1 MNRKFYTLLFSVGL
15 LLTACG
21 PAKGLLATGAK
32 PLSLRMAK
40 SEMLRN
46 PSPTTLDGIA
56 PGKVKW
62 NYTTGLELLS
72 LMDAAK
78 AYDRPDLYDYA
89 LKYYDTI
96 VQADGS
102 VLTYAKEKYNLDH
115 ICPGRPLF
123 EIYERTGEERYLAVL
138 DTLYAQLQGQPRTA
152 DGGFWHKQVYP
163 NQMWLDGLY
172 MAEPF
177 YAEYVHRFVATR
189 DIASAAER
197 EADIARQFLTVARYT
212 YDPET
217 ELYRHACDASREMFW
232 CDKTTGQTPHAWGRA
247 MGWYAMAIV
256 ETLDYLSPSEG
267 RDAMVGILNR
277 IYEVLPRYADPETGM
292 WYQVLDEPRREG
304 NYLEATGSIMFVYAR
319 LKAIRKGWLPE
330 SGLTAALADY
340 ERFVKRFVKENE
352 DGTISITD
360 CCAVAGLGGK
370 SMRDGTFE
378 YYISEPVIEND
389 CKGVGPFI
397 WASLEYEKAK
407 GILPENRS

>member
-1 MNRKFYTLLFSVGL
+1 MNKHLSSLLFAVAL
-15 LLTACG
+15 CLAACG
-21 PAKGLLATGAK
+21 PTKGLLAEGAE
-32 PLSLRMAK
+32 PLSLRMAE
-40 SEMLRN
+40 SEVRRN
-46 PSPTTLDGIA
+46 PSPATLDGIA

-72 LMDAAK
+72 LMDVAK

-89 LKYYDTI
+89 LRYYDTI
-96 VQADGS
+96 VQPDGS
-102 VLTYAKEKYNLDH
+102 VLTYTKEKYNLDH

-123 EIYERTGEERYLAVL
+123 EICERTGEERYLAVL
-138 DTLYAQLQGQPRTA
+138 DTLYAQLQGQPRTV

-177 YAEYVHRFVATR
+177 YAEYIHRFVATR
-189 DIASAAER
+189 NATLAEEL
-197 EADIARQFLTVARYT
+197 EADVVRQFLTVARYT

-247 MGWYAMAIV
+247 LGWYVMAIV

-267 RDAMVGILNR
+267 RDEMVAILNR

-292 WYQVLDEPRREG
+292 WYQVLDQPGREG
-304 NYLEATGSIMFVYAR
+304 NYLEATGSIMFVYAK
-319 LKAIRKGWLPE
+319 LKAVRKGYLPASE
-330 SGLTAALADY
+330 RDAALAGY

-352 DGTISITD
+352 DGTVSITD

-370 SMRDGTFE
+370 SMRDGSFE
-378 YYISEPVIEND
+378 YYISEPVIDND

-407 GILPENRS
+407 GLL

>member
-32 PLSLRMAK
+32 PLSLRMAE

-304 NYLEATGSIMFVYAR
+304 NHPQGVASGERTYGRAGGLRTLREA
-319 LKAIRKGWLPE
+319 LRKGERGRNDFDHGLLRRGR
-330 SGLTAALADY
+330 SGRQEHARRYVRILHFGARHR
-340 ERFVKRFVKENE
+340 ERLQGGR
-352 DGTISITD
+352 TIHLGF
-360 CCAVAGLGGK
+360 AGVRKGEG
-370 SMRDGTFE
+370 
-378 YYISEPVIEND
+378 YI
-389 CKGVGPFI
+389 
-397 WASLEYEKAK
+397 A
-407 GILPENRS
+407 

>member
-1 MNRKFYTLLFSVGL
+1 MKTKHLSLFFAAALLCM
-15 LLTACG
+15 ACG
-21 PAKGLLATGAK
+21 TSKGLLADGAE
-32 PLSLRMAK
+32 PLSLRMAE
-40 SEMLRN
+40 SEIRRN

-72 LMDAAK
+72 MLDAAK
-78 AYDRPDLYDYA
+78 AYDRTDLYDYA

-96 VQADGS
+96 VQPDGS
-102 VLTYAKEKYNLDH
+102 VLTYTKSKYNLDH

-138 DTLYAQLQGQPRTA
+138 DTLFSQLREQPRTSE
-152 DGGFWHKQVYP
+152 GGFWHKQVYP
-163 NQMWLDGLY
+163 GQMWLDGLY

-177 YAEYVHRFVATR
+177 YGEYLHRFVSTR
-189 DIASAAER
+189 NPALDE
-197 EADIARQFLTVARYT
+197 ELQNDVADQFIIVGSHT

-217 ELYRHACDASREMFW
+217 ELYRHAWDQTREMFW
-232 CDKTTGQTPHAWGRA
+232 CDKTTGQSAHAWGRA

-256 ETLDYLSPSEG
+256 ETLEYLNPSES
-267 RDAMVGILNR
+267 RDEMIRILNH
-277 IYEVLPRYADPETGM
+277 IFETLPRYADPETGM
-292 WYQVLDEPRREG
+292 WYQVLDAPGREG
-304 NYLEATGSIMFVYAR
+304 NYLEATASIMFVYAQ
-319 LKAIRKGWLPE
+319 LKAVRMGYLPE
-330 SGLTAALADY
+330 SSRDEALRNY
-340 ERFVKRFVKENE
+340 ERFVKRFVKENG

-370 SMRDGTFE
+370 DMRDGSFE

-397 WASLEYEKAK
+397 WASLEYERAAGRFADK
-407 GILPENRS
+407 